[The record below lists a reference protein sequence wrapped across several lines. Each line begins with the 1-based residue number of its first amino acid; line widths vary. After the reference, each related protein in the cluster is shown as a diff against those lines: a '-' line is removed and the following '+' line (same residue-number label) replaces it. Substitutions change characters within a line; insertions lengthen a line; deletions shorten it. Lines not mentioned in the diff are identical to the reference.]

1 MSNVITYINEL
12 VAVKKN
18 INSSIHWYP
27 SDSWKGRSESL
38 KEKVEKETQS
48 SLANLETDSN
58 FYDWKV
64 VVWQDVLNILDKYI
78 IKDNFVVVDL
88 CCGNGF
94 LLHMIKQKYPNC
106 IVVGVDLFLYNAWND
121 ITKANKGVFFTQMS
135 IEEFVKIK
143 PKFTIDIGLTFN
155 TLRNWEKGRVLD
167 IDLSTY
173 KVSES
178 NAVDPRNLLYKWIN
192 ENCKIKL
199 TNLGKREI
207 SWV

>member
-106 IVVGVDLFLYNAWND
+106 IVVGIDLFLYNAWND
-121 ITKANKGVFFTQMS
+121 ITKAHKGVFFTQMS